1 MTHKIICY
9 KGITYK
15 SCKLLYYLVFIL
27 FLVIDVRQLAP
38 DMGFFSCPHLCIPKF
53 FTMCI
58 AGRTAAP
65 TKYNYFILK

>member
-1 MTHKIICY
+1 MIQRSNSANY
-9 KGITYK
+9 F
-15 SCKLLYYLVFIL
+15 YYLVLIL
-27 FLVIDVRQLAP
+27 SLVIDVRQLAP

-65 TKYNYFILK
+65 EKYNYFILH